1 MQITKHNTPFGSS
14 YSITQMVK
22 GKFYK
27 FTAHKHGLCW
37 DKEYDYQV
45 ITKCKAG
52 FFTVSTGKSK
62 LCNIVT
68 GYKTNKLHTVQI
80 KNEYGTYLTALAMKG
95 GKFYIIDKEIL
106 ENLTVGDIHSNFP
119 AMADYEH
126 WKNIGSKTWA
136 DLAYGPLNKST
147 DTVENP
153 HYEFHNC

>member
-1 MQITKHNTPFGSS
+1 MQITKHNTPFGGS

-27 FTAHKHGLCW
+27 FTAHDHNLDWNKQY
-37 DKEYDYQV
+37 EYRAV
-45 ITKCKAG
+45 TKCRAG
-52 FFTVSTGKSK
+52 FLTISDGKDY

-68 GYKTNKLHTVQI
+68 GWKKSALHTVEI
-80 KNEYGTYLTALAMKG
+80 KTEGGVYLTALAMKG

-106 ENLTVGDIHSNFP
+106 ENITVGDIHSSFSS
-119 AMADYEH
+119 MADYNH